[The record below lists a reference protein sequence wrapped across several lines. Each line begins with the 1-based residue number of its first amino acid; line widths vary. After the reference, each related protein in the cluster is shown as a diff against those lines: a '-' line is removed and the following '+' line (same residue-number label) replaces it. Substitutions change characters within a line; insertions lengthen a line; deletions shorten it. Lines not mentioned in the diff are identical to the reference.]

1 MKKCNLRAP
10 VAALSLAVPGCLLPV
25 WAQEGGS
32 LAETVVTA
40 TRTDMRADL
49 LLSDVVVIDAETI
62 ERSSGRSLSE
72 VLTRQAGLQMTSN
85 GGLGKQS
92 GLFVR
97 GTETRHVLLL
107 IDGVRYGS
115 ATQGAASWD
124 NIPLEMID
132 RIEVLKGPA
141 SALYGSDAVGGVV
154 QIFTKQGVTGFQ
166 PSAGFTLGSRGYRK
180 MGAGIGGGTQEVL
193 YSLDASTLHED
204 GFSSTNPGVSSNR
217 HNPDRD
223 GFDQDSL
230 SASVQWTPVA
240 GWKADGR
247 LLHARGTSRYD
258 GGSGAFDVR
267 SDAQTQLLGAG
278 LSRKWD
284 EDLATRLSWSR
295 SKDLSTD
302 FGSTATSRFDTTQ
315 TQWGVQNEWR
325 TAVGTWLMGLER
337 LEEEVDSTQAYA
349 VKQRSTNS
357 LFVGVNGQAG
367 PHVWQ
372 VNLRQDRNSQ
382 FGRADTGLASYGY
395 QLNQRWRVH
404 GAYGTTFKVPSFNTL
419 YWSSS
424 SFQGN
429 PTTQPER
436 GRNREL
442 GVAYNEGLHEWKM
455 VYYDNRVRGFITLQ
469 PAVANVP
476 QARMRGWT
484 LSHASEFG
492 RWFFRNQLDWLD
504 ARNVVNGRRLN
515 RRAEQQLTSS
525 LEYRADTWTW
535 GGGLLLLSDRYD
547 DTANT
552 LRLPGFATLDLYA
565 SKELSSEW
573 RLDFRLNN
581 LADKSYELAK
591 GYNQPGRAIYVGVR
605 WQPRMAR

>member
-1 MKKCNLRAP
+1 MKKCNLREP
-10 VAALSLAVPGCLLPV
+10 LAALSLAVPGCLLPV

-32 LAETVVTA
+32 LSETVITA
-40 TRTDMRADL
+40 TRTDTRTDV
-49 LLSDVVVIDAETI
+49 LLSDVVVIDAEAI
-62 ERSSGRSLSE
+62 ERSSGRSLTE

-166 PSAGFTLGSRGYRK
+166 PSAGVTLGSQGYRN
-180 MGAGIGGGTQEVL
+180 MGAGIGGGTQELL
-193 YSLDASTLHED
+193 YSLNVSTMHED
-204 GFSSTNPGVSSNR
+204 GFSSTNPGVSFGR

-230 SASVQWTPVA
+230 SASVQWTPLP

-258 GGSGAFDVR
+258 GGPSDFDVR
-267 SDAQTQLLGAG
+267 SDAETQVLGAG
-278 LSRKWD
+278 LSRKWN
-284 EDLATRLSWSR
+284 EDLSTRLNWSS

-302 FGSTATSRFDTTQ
+302 FGSSATSRFDTQQ
-315 TQWGVQNEWR
+315 TQWTLQNEWR
-325 TAVGTWLMGLER
+325 TAIGTWLMGLER

-349 VKQRSTNS
+349 VNRRSTNS
-357 LFVGVNGQAG
+357 LFAGMNGQAG

-382 FGRADTGLASYGY
+382 FGHANTGLASYGY
-395 QLNQRWRVH
+395 QFNQRWRAH
-404 GAYGTTFKVPSFNTL
+404 GAYGTTFKMPSFNTL
-419 YWSSS
+419 YWSSPF
-424 SFQGN
+424 FQGN

-442 GVAYNEGLHEWKM
+442 GVAYNAGAHEWKA

-469 PAVANVP
+469 PVVANVP

-484 LSHASEFG
+484 LSHASDFG
-492 RWFFRNQLDWLD
+492 RWSWRNELDWLS
-504 ARNVVNGRRLN
+504 ARNVSNGKRLI
-515 RRAEQQLTSS
+515 RRAEQQFTSS
-525 LEYRADTWTW
+525 VDYRAGTWTW
-535 GGGLLLLSDRYD
+535 GGSLLLLSDRYD
-547 DTANT
+547 DAANT
-552 LRLPGFATLDLYA
+552 VRLPGFATLDLHA
-565 SKELSSEW
+565 SKQLTSDW

-581 LADKSYELAK
+581 LADESYELAK

-605 WQPRMAR
+605 WQPKMAR

>member
-1 MKKCNLRAP
+1 MRVP
-10 VAALSLAVPGCLLPV
+10 VAALSLAVPGCLVPA
-25 WAQEGGS
+25 WAQDGGS
-32 LAETVVTA
+32 LVETVVTA
-40 TRTDMRADL
+40 TRTDTRADI
-49 LLSDVVVIDAETI
+49 LLSDVMVIDAETI

-107 IDGVRYGS
+107 IDGVRFGS
-115 ATQGAASWD
+115 ATQGSASWD
-124 NIPLEMID
+124 NIPLEMIE

-154 QIFTKQGVTGFQ
+154 QIFTKRGVTGFQ
-166 PSAGFTLGSRGYRK
+166 PSAGFSLGSQGYRK
-180 MGAGIGGGTQEVL
+180 IGAGIGGGTPEVL
-193 YSLDASTLHED
+193 YSLDVTHLHED
-204 GFSSTNPGVSSNR
+204 GFSSTNPGVSFNR
-217 HNPDRD
+217 YNPDRD

-230 SASVQWTPVA
+230 SASVQWTPAA
-240 GWKADGR
+240 GWRADAR
-247 LLHARGTSRYD
+247 LLHAEGTSRYD
-258 GGSGAFDVR
+258 GGPGAFDVR
-267 SDAQTQLLGAG
+267 SDSKTQVLGAG
-278 LSRKWD
+278 LTRKWD
-284 EDLATRLSWSR
+284 DDVSTRLSWST

-302 FGSTATSRFDTTQ
+302 FGSATKTSAFDTTH
-315 TQWGVQNEWR
+315 TQWGVQSEWR
-325 TAVGTWLMGLER
+325 TVLGTWLAGFER
-337 LEEEVDSTQAYA
+337 LEEEVESTQAYA
-349 VKQRSTNS
+349 VNQRSTNS
-357 LFVGVNGQAG
+357 WFVGLNGLAG
-367 PHVWQ
+367 SHVWQ

-382 FGRADTGLASYGY
+382 FGRAGTGLVSYGY
-395 QLNQRWRVH
+395 QLSQHWRVH

-419 YWSSS
+419 YWSSPT
-424 SFQGN
+424 FQGN

-436 GRNREL
+436 GRNREVGMAYSL
-442 GVAYNEGLHEWKM
+442 GSHEWKM

-484 LSHASEFG
+484 LSHSSDLG
-492 RWFFRNQLDWLD
+492 KWSLRNQLDWLD

-525 LEYRADTWTW
+525 LEYRAGTWTW
-535 GGGLLLLSDRYD
+535 GSSLLLLSDRYD
-547 DTANT
+547 DAANT
-552 LRLPGFATLDLYA
+552 VRLPGFATLDLYA
-565 SKELSSEW
+565 SRQLSSDW

-581 LADKSYELAK
+581 LADKPYELAK
-591 GYNQPGRAIYVGVR
+591 GYNQPGRALYVGVR

>member
-284 EDLATRLSWSR
+284 EDLATRLSWSS